1 MMIKYGVV
9 RMQDL
14 ARDVLTWDRFYLSGR
29 LQKPVKNFFM
39 QTINFFLKKSL
50 FLYELCSFGV
60 LIRWLAFFAKKGV
73 HLLDGCKYIRPP
85 RLLRR

>member
-39 QTINFFLKKSL
+39 QTIIFF
-50 FLYELCSFGV
+50 
-60 LIRWLAFFAKKGV
+60 
-73 HLLDGCKYIRPP
+73 
-85 RLLRR
+85 